1 MDDIVAS
8 GVCPFFGGM
17 GFLRG
22 NRSSSLAFD
31 LSRPFWPMELDEK
44 CCVSLSS
51 VSSIQC
57 KLMESKAAASTAQV
71 VTFRLTGLTGLVLEY
86 GLNAVSIWLCKEE
99 EDLSSAA
106 LFDFPQPELCSV

>member
-1 MDDIVAS
+1 VDDIVAS

-57 KLMESKAAASTAQV
+57 KLMESKVQGCGFHRPSGYLSPYWPYWPR
-71 VTFRLTGLTGLVLEY
+71 FRVRPQRRVHLAVQGGGRLVL
-86 GLNAVSIWLCKEE
+86 
-99 EDLSSAA
+99 DRA
-106 LFDFPQPELCSV
+106 L